1 MWVSPRSFVSAEALP
16 VEEPGENGR
25 WEDAPGGTAGS
36 PEADEMGASVP
47 VQTAQ
52 FLVVAAVSIP
62 RAPATQTSCAC
73 AAWFGCPPP
82 VTNKKSNKKATS
94 LLNPCW

>member
-36 PEADEMGASVP
+36 TEADEMGASVP

-52 FLVVAAVSIP
+52 S
-62 RAPATQTSCAC
+62 
-73 AAWFGCPPP
+73 W
-82 VTNKKSNKKATS
+82 
-94 LLNPCW
+94 